1 MTSKSPTT
9 TVPPS
14 ASVSFVT
21 EEELVAKCITSGLV
35 IRKAPNFTITHPP
48 ITLRPLCVSR
58 KVFTEVTELQTVW
71 NILVDTISRDISFL
85 TNALAHCAASD
96 VAFTGRLLEIAKRI
110 YGDSTA
116 HAFLYQQAMLGVF
129 RTDYMEDGRTKEWK
143 NVEINTISVSFAG
156 LAPRANA
163 FHEYVAKAERV
174 ENPQEVQPEIRR
186 GLSDVEIPL
195 ALAET
200 HAYVVKNGFV
210 DVEQGCAVSQ
220 QIFTPVVV
228 FVIQENER
236 NTGDQFLL
244 STKLLEA
251 HGVRSVRR
259 TMTQLSE
266 TMRLL
271 PCAVKSTQGST
282 LRGLAGEPP
291 VDEAPAPP
299 PCAVFD
305 NFVATVFYFRCAYVP
320 SDFINEKC
328 WEAREAME
336 RSSAVKAPSLP
347 HHLVGFKK
355 IQQLLCDPSILRR
368 YTSEE
373 SAVRLS
379 KTFMGQYSLDPTEER
394 HAGEPSIDAL
404 IADAAADPRK
414 YVLKPQLEGGGNLVA
429 GAALVATLQL
439 PESDPMYHR
448 IRNEYIL
455 MERIPFH
462 ARAGTILKEGVLVDI
477 AGGLCSELGV
487 FGTIL
492 CTSPGVVSFNR
503 SVGTLVRTKPAD
515 VDDGGVMA
523 GVAALDSLAIEGG
536 ALSH

>member
-1 MTSKSPTT
+1 MTVAPLSS
-9 TVPPS
+9 TVR
-14 ASVSFVT
+14 FVT

-58 KVFTEVTELQTVW
+58 AVFNEVTELQTEW
-71 NILVDTISRDISFL
+71 NLLVDTISRDVSFL
-85 TNALAHCAASD
+85 TSALAHCAASD

-110 YGDSTA
+110 YGDTA
-116 HAFLYQQAMLGVF
+116 SRAFLYQQAMLGVF
-129 RTDYMEDGRTKEWK
+129 RTDYMEDGLTKEWK

-156 LAPRANA
+156 LAPRANG

-200 HAYVVKNGFV
+200 HSWVVRNGFV
-210 DVEQGCAVSQ
+210 TVEQGCADSQ
-220 QIFTPVVV
+220 LVFTPVVV

-236 NTGDQFLL
+236 NTGDQYLL
-244 STKLLEA
+244 STRLLEA

-271 PCAVKSTQGST
+271 PSAKSRST
-282 LRGLAGEPP
+282 PAAIDSAEAAAEI
-291 VDEAPAPP
+291 DAPAPP

-320 SDFINEKC
+320 SDFINEAC
-328 WEAREAME
+328 WDAREAME

-355 IQQLLCDPSILRR
+355 IQQLLCDPAILRK
-368 YTSEE
+368 YTSDQ

-379 KTFMGQYSLDPTEER
+379 KTFMGQYSLDPTEAQ
-394 HAGEPSIDAL
+394 HIGGPSVDAL
-404 IADAAADPRK
+404 IADAIADPRK

-429 GAALVATLQL
+429 GDSLVAALQL
-439 PESDPMYHR
+439 PETDPMYQR
-448 IRNEYIL
+448 IRSEYIL

-462 ARAGTILKEGVLVDI
+462 ARAGTILREGKLVSI
-477 AGGLCSELGV
+477 SGGLCSELGV

-515 VDDGGVMA
+515 IDDGGVMA
-523 GVAALDSLAIEGG
+523 GVAALDSLAI
-536 ALSH
+536 AVSADSTSHH